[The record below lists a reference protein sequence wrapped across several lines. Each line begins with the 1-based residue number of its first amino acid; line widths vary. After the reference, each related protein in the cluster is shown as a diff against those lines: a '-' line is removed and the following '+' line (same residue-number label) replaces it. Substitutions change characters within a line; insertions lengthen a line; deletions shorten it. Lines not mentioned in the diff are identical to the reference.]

1 MKNYFFLIAT
11 SMIVSV
17 CFLISRSNENYDQ
30 QVELQPK
37 SNIKGDSTL
46 PQELFN
52 LNYAEKIMGEPMHL
66 TDSTVKHEG
75 GVLSYLSGYKA
86 NSEDKKIGRTGAI
99 YFLFEQFDQIASAHD
114 KYASTKTAN
123 EHNGIQTLD
132 NLGDEAYF
140 HTDGEHFYFIMVRK
154 GGKVFNI
161 KVNKITNTTS
171 LKEFN
176 AVAKKIVANI

>member
-1 MKNYFFLIAT
+1 
-11 SMIVSV
+11 
-17 CFLISRSNENYDQ
+17 
-30 QVELQPK
+30 
-37 SNIKGDSTL
+37 
-46 PQELFN
+46 
-52 LNYAEKIMGEPMHL
+52 MHL
-66 TDSTVKHEG
+66 TDSTIKYER
-75 GVLSYLSGYKA
+75 GVLSYLCGYKA
-86 NSEDKKIGRTGAI
+86 NSEEKKSGRTGAI
-99 YFLFEQFDQIASAHD
+99 YFLFEQFDQITSAHD

-176 AVAKKIVANI
+176 AVANKIVANI

>member
-11 SMIVSV
+11 SIIISA
-17 CFLISRSNENYDQ
+17 CFQTSRSNENHDPE
-30 QVELQPK
+30 VEQRPL
-37 SNIKGDSTL
+37 SNIRGDSTL

-52 LNYAEKIMGEPMHL
+52 LIDAEKIMGESMHL
-66 TDSTVKHEG
+66 TDSTIKHEG
-75 GVLSYLSGYKA
+75 GVSRYLCGYKA
-86 NSEDKKIGRTGAI
+86 NSEDNKSGRTGAI

-114 KYASTKTAN
+114 RYASTKTAN
-123 EHNGIQTLD
+123 EHNGVKTLD

-140 HTDGEHFYFIMVRK
+140 HTDREHFYFIMVRR
-154 GGKVFNI
+154 GRKVFNI

-171 LKEFN
+171 LEEFN